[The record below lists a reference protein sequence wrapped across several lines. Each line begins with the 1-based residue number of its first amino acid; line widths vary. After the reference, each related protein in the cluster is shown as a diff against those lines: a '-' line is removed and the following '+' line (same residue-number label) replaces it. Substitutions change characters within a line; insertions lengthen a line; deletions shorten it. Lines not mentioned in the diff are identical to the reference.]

1 MRQTIFKIPKMDC
14 PSEENIIRMKLSD
27 NSTIKKLSFDIPNR
41 MLTVW
46 HEGEIEKIK
55 EAILSLNFGGEI
67 VSSDEVGEQVF
78 EQEDNQSKLLWS
90 VLIINFT
97 FFIVEMGFGWFS
109 QSMGLISDSLDM
121 LADSFVYGISLFA
134 VGGSIFLQKRVAKI
148 AGVFQIVLA
157 LAGFVEVLRRFLG
170 AEEYPDFK
178 WMISISFLALLANWY
193 CLILLQKSKNNQEA
207 HMQASMIF
215 TSNDIIINFG
225 VILAGVLVYF
235 TQSMYP
241 DLIIGAI
248 VFLIVLKGAFN
259 ILKLST

>member
-1 MRQTIFKIPKMDC
+1 MKQTVFKVPKMDC
-14 PSEENIIRMKLSD
+14 PSEESMIRMKLSD
-27 NSTIKKLSFDIPNR
+27 YSAIKKLAFDIPNR

-46 HEGEIEKIK
+46 HEGKAEEVQQ
-55 EAILSLNFGGEI
+55 AILSLNFGGEI
-67 VSSDEVGEQVF
+67 VSSVEVEEQVF
-78 EQEDNQSKLLWS
+78 AQEDGQSKLLWS
-90 VLIINFT
+90 VLIINFV
-97 FFIVEMGFGWFS
+97 FFLVEMTFGWFS

-134 VGGSIFLQKRVAKI
+134 VGKSVALKKKVAKT

-157 LAGFVEVLRRFLG
+157 LVGFIEVLRRFFG

-178 WMISISFLALLANWY
+178 WMIGISFLALLANWY
-193 CLILLQKSKNNQEA
+193 CLVLLQKSKNNNEA

-215 TSNDIIINFG
+215 TSNDIVINIG
-225 VILAGVLVYF
+225 VMLAGVLVYF
-235 TQSMYP
+235 THTMYP

-259 ILKLST
+259 ILKLSK